1 MDSSGL
7 FMCTDTVFQNQIRF
21 LSFFVVCSFFSI
33 SFVLF
38 PFRLRCMLF
47 FFFSSSYNLNHF
59 DLFAWRVYIVF
70 MLGCVLSYSFCVSFL
85 LLYILFYSARI
96 IWIFFLFIS
105 VQKTWYIYSALF
117 PFHVY
122 SLSFGKPANHIG
134 MYHTSSNRNIYVRF
148 FFFLFIVV
156 TQSVVF
162 ILWFILNNS
171 SSSSSSFS
179 LCVPFFRMVPYYLPY
194 FIRCKII
201 FLAKL

>member
-1 MDSSGL
+1 MHRYRFPKSDS
-7 FMCTDTVFQNQIRF
+7 
-21 LSFFVVCSFFSI
+21 FSI
-33 SFVLF
+33 FFCCLF
-38 PFRLRCMLF
+38 ILFYFFRSLPVQVALYVV